1 MKRLLIIPLLS
12 LCALAEAQ
20 TASPAEN
27 EAVSG
32 IAPCLVQGLPDDWVR
47 IYMVVE
53 LARPGD
59 ESGGVRYLVSRR
71 DTPDQAEPYTPCD
84 IRAPARAL
92 LAVRAQQSPERSRWT
107 GARLVLH
114 PSGNF
119 ELRFDYPQ

>member
-32 IAPCLVQGLPDDWVR
+32 MAPCLVQGLPDDWVR

-92 LAVRAQQSPERSRWT
+92 LDVRAQQSPERSRWT